1 MHAQWDAVPG
11 ESERARPK
19 SGCDERKVP
28 YAVASLIADAMR
40 RHYVGDSDRT
50 VQSSNQLRK
59 S

>member
-1 MHAQWDAVPG
+1 MQAQWAPCRG
-11 ESERARPK
+11 ETERAGPK
-19 SGCDERKVP
+19 SGCDEREVP
-28 YAVASLIADAMR
+28 YAVASLIADAVR